1 MRQWTNLPSVHLY
14 ILIIAKIMPHLM
26 NSSIKLNPHF
36 GPIYFKCIALMMIVT
51 WEQLLQHQV
60 PSSLS
65 SILIRSFM
73 NFNSTTALQVF
84 PEPEILFLRIELGG
98 YCPEIWY
105 RFSHGLKSWCVSL
118 GKCNIPVMVIG
129 SWLVPGLLFSSLV
142 SYRVLCLPQW
152 ACCKG

>member
-1 MRQWTNLPSVHLY
+1 
-14 ILIIAKIMPHLM
+14 MPHLM

-73 NFNSTTALQVF
+73 NFNSTKALQVY
-84 PEPEILFLRIELGG
+84 PEPDICR
-98 YCPEIWY
+98 Y
-105 RFSHGLKSWCVSL
+105 FSG
-118 GKCNIPVMVIG
+118 
-129 SWLVPGLLFSSLV
+129 
-142 SYRVLCLPQW
+142 
-152 ACCKG
+152 

>member
-1 MRQWTNLPSVHLY
+1 
-14 ILIIAKIMPHLM
+14 MPHLM

-51 WEQLLQHQV
+51 WEQPLQHQV

-84 PEPEILFLRIELGG
+84 LEPEIFLRIELW
-98 YCPEIWY
+98 YCPEI
-105 RFSHGLKSWCVSL
+105 
-118 GKCNIPVMVIG
+118 
-129 SWLVPGLLFSSLV
+129 
-142 SYRVLCLPQW
+142 
-152 ACCKG
+152 

>member
-1 MRQWTNLPSVHLY
+1 
-14 ILIIAKIMPHLM
+14 MPHLM

-51 WEQLLQHQV
+51 WEKLLQHQV

-84 PEPEILFLRIELGG
+84 PEPEIFLRIG
-98 YCPEIWY
+98 YCPEI
-105 RFSHGLKSWCVSL
+105 
-118 GKCNIPVMVIG
+118 
-129 SWLVPGLLFSSLV
+129 
-142 SYRVLCLPQW
+142 
-152 ACCKG
+152 